1 MLFTVREY
9 VQLGVGDGAH
19 RDQRH
24 VQRADAVVAAPGEQ
38 RLLAEL
44 VRQLERE
51 WPQPEPVRTD
61 NDRDVAR
68 AVKRTADKLAR
79 AIKAESVLPIA
90 SKYGAATSDFQR
102 AQLAKQARASVSIDV
117 RKLAGIDRN
126 VPKQI
131 VSFAE
136 TNAQLITGLGQRMAE
151 DIADVV
157 QEGVVSGSRWETIAG
172 RLAHAGQVTESRAAL
187 IARDQ
192 VGKLFGDI
200 NKQRQTNLGVT
211 RYVWRTVRDNRV
223 REEHEAL
230 DGDSISWDSPPTDG
244 HPGEAV
250 NCRCYAD
257 PDFSELL
264 G

>member
-1 MLFTVREY
+1 MKRRQPRLPRVARPDRIAAEYLAVLRSALRPLLDLLKEFTQE
-9 VQLGVGDGAH
+9 AE
-19 RDQRH
+19 RDWPKSE
-24 VQRADAVVAAPGEQ
+24 ADN
-38 RLLAEL
+38 
-44 VRQLERE
+44 
-51 WPQPEPVRTD
+51 VRTD

-68 AVKRTADKLAR
+68 LVKRTADKLAR
-79 AIKAESVLPIA
+79 AVKAESITPIA
-90 SKYGAATSDFQR
+90 TKYAAATSDFQR
-102 AQLAKQARASVSIDV
+102 AQLAKQARAAVGVDV
-117 RKLAGIDRN
+117 RKLTGIDRA
-126 VPKQI
+126 VPAQLEQ
-131 VSFAE
+131 FAKV
-136 TNAQLITGLGQRMAE
+136 NAQLITGLGARLAE
-151 DIADVV
+151 DIAEIVEDAT
-157 QEGVVSGSRWETIAG
+157 VSGSRWETVAK
-172 RLAHAGQVTESRAAL
+172 RLAHAGLVTESRAAL

-200 NKQRQTNLGVT
+200 NKQRQANLGVT

-230 DGDSISWDSPPTDG
+230 EGDSIAWDSPPAEG

>member
-1 MLFTVREY
+1 MPLQPRRLPRAARPDRIAAEYLAALGPSVR
-9 VQLGVGDGAH
+9 VLQT
-19 RDQRH
+19 
-24 VQRADAVVAAPGEQ
+24 
-38 RLLAEL
+38 LLAEL
-44 VRQLERE
+44 IQDLARE

-79 AIKAESVLPIA
+79 AIKAESIVPIA
-90 SKYGAATSDFQR
+90 TKYGAATSDFQR
-102 AQLAKQARASVSIDV
+102 AQLAKQARAAVSIDV
-117 RKLAGIDRN
+117 RKLSGLDRN
-126 VPKQI
+126 VPRQI
-131 VSFAE
+131 AGFAQ
-136 TNAQLITGLGQRMAE
+136 TNADLITGLGQRMAE
-151 DIADVV
+151 DIGKVV
-157 QEGVVSGSRWETIAG
+157 EDGVVMGSRWETIAG

-200 NKQRQTNLGVT
+200 NKQRQVNLGVT

-230 DGDSISWDSPPTDG
+230 DGDSIAWDSPPAEG
-244 HPGEAV
+244 HPGDAV

>member
-1 MLFTVREY
+1 MRPRQRRLPRAARPDRIAAEY
-9 VQLGVGDGAH
+9 
-19 RDQRH
+19 
-24 VQRADAVVAAPGEQ
+24 QRALGPVVGSLLD
-38 RLLAEL
+38 LLAEL
-44 VRQLERE
+44 VRELERE
-51 WPQPEPVRTD
+51 WQTLPGQRTD
-61 NDRDVAR
+61 NDQDVAR
-68 AVKRTADKLAR
+68 LVKRTTDKLAR

-102 AQLAKQARASVSIDV
+102 AQLVKQARASVSIDV
-117 RKLAGIDRN
+117 RKLAGLDRN
-126 VPKQI
+126 VPAQL
-131 VSFAE
+131 VTFAK
-136 TNAQLITGLGQRMAE
+136 TNAQLVTGLGQRMAD
-151 DIADVV
+151 DIAEIV
-157 QEGVVSGSRWETIAG
+157 QDGVVSGSRWETIAG

-200 NKQRQTNLGVT
+200 NKQRQANLGVT

-230 DGDSISWDSPPTDG
+230 DGDSIAWDSPPAEG

>member
-1 MLFTVREY
+1 MPRPQRRLPRAARPDRIAAEY
-9 VQLGVGDGAH
+9 RKALGP
-19 RDQRH
+19 
-24 VQRADAVVAAPGEQ
+24 VVAILLD
-38 RLLAEL
+38 LLAEFL
-44 VRQLERE
+44 RELERE
-51 WPQPEPVRTD
+51 WQILPGQRTD
-61 NDRDVAR
+61 NDQDVAR
-68 AVKRTADKLAR
+68 LVKRTSDKLAR

-90 SKYGAATSDFQR
+90 TNYGAATSDFQR
-102 AQLAKQARASVSIDV
+102 AQLAKQARAAVSIDV
-117 RKLAGIDRN
+117 RKLAGLDRN

-136 TNAQLITGLGQRMAE
+136 TNAQLITGLGQRMAD

-172 RLAHAGQVTESRAAL
+172 RLAHTGKVTESRAAL

>member
-1 MLFTVREY
+1 MAQRRLPRAARPDRIAAEY
-9 VQLGVGDGAH
+9 RAALGPSVQVLLD
-19 RDQRH
+19 
-24 VQRADAVVAAPGEQ
+24 
-38 RLLAEL
+38 LLAEF
-44 VRQLERE
+44 VRDLERE
-51 WPQPEPVRTD
+51 WQTLPGQRRD
-61 NDRDVAR
+61 NDQDVQR
-68 AVKRTADKLAR
+68 LVKRTADKLAR

-117 RKLAGIDRN
+117 RKLAGLDRN

-157 QEGVVSGSRWETIAG
+157 QEGVASGSRWETIAG
-172 RLAHAGQVTESRAAL
+172 KLAHAGQVTESRAAL

>member
-1 MLFTVREY
+1 MPRPQRRLPRAARPDRIAAEY
-9 VQLGVGDGAH
+9 
-19 RDQRH
+19 
-24 VQRADAVVAAPGEQ
+24 QRALGPVVGSLLD
-38 RLLAEL
+38 LLAEF
-44 VRQLERE
+44 VRDLERE
-51 WPQPEPVRTD
+51 WQTLPGQRTD
-61 NDRDVAR
+61 NDQDVQR
-68 AVKRTADKLAR
+68 LVKRTADKLAR
-79 AIKAESVLPIA
+79 AIKAESVVSIA

-117 RKLAGIDRN
+117 RKLAGLDRN
-126 VPKQI
+126 VPKQL

-136 TNAQLITGLGQRMAE
+136 TNAQLITGLGQRMAD
-151 DIADVV
+151 DIAEIVE
-157 QEGVVSGSRWETIAG
+157 EGVVSGSRWETIAG

-192 VGKLFGDI
+192 VGKLYGAV
-200 NKQRQTNLGVT
+200 NKQRQENLGVT
-211 RYVWRTVRDNRV
+211 RYVWRTARDNRV

-230 DGDSISWDSPPTDG
+230 EGESFTWSDPPSEG
-244 HPGEAV
+244 HPGEPV

>member
-1 MLFTVREY
+1 MAQRRLPRAARPDRIAAEY
-9 VQLGVGDGAH
+9 RAALGPSV
-19 RDQRH
+19 H
-24 VQRADAVVAAPGEQ
+24 VLLD
-38 RLLAEL
+38 LLAEL
-44 VRQLERE
+44 VRELERE
-51 WPQPEPVRTD
+51 WPQPEPVRMD

-68 AVKRTADKLAR
+68 AVKRTAGKLAR
-79 AIKAESVLPIA
+79 AIKAESILPIA
-90 SKYGAATSDFQR
+90 AKYGATTSDFQR
-102 AQLAKQARASVSIDV
+102 AQLAKQARAAVSIDV
-117 RKLAGIDRN
+117 RKLSGLDRK
-126 VPKQI
+126 VPEQI
-131 VSFAE
+131 TKFAE
-136 TNAQLITGLGQRMAE
+136 TNAQLIVGLGQRMAE
-151 DIADVV
+151 DIAEIVED
-157 QEGVVSGSRWETIAG
+157 GVVAGTRWETIAG

-230 DGDSISWDSPPTDG
+230 DGDSIAWDSPPADG

>member
-1 MLFTVREY
+1 MKRRQPRLPRVARPDRIAAEYLAALRSALRPLLVLLKEFIRE
-9 VQLGVGDGAH
+9 
-19 RDQRH
+19 
-24 VQRADAVVAAPGEQ
+24 
-38 RLLAEL
+38 AES
-44 VRQLERE
+44 E
-51 WPQPEPVRTD
+51 WPKPEADNVRTD

-68 AVKRTADKLAR
+68 LVKRTADKLAR
-79 AIKAESVLPIA
+79 AVRAESIAPIA
-90 SKYGAATSDFQR
+90 TKYAAATSDFQR
-102 AQLAKQARASVSIDV
+102 SQLAKQARAAVGVDV
-117 RKLAGIDRN
+117 RKLSGLDRA
-126 VPKQI
+126 VPAQLEQ
-131 VSFAE
+131 FAKV
-136 TNAQLITGLGQRMAE
+136 NAQLITGLGARLAE
-151 DIADVV
+151 DIAEIVED
-157 QEGVVSGSRWETIAG
+157 GTVSGSRWETVAK
-172 RLAHAGQVTESRAAL
+172 RLTHAGLVTEGRAAL

-230 DGDSISWDSPPTDG
+230 DGDSIAWDSPPAEG

>member
-1 MLFTVREY
+1 MQVL
-9 VQLGVGDGAH
+9 LG
-19 RDQRH
+19 
-24 VQRADAVVAAPGEQ
+24 
-38 RLLAEL
+38 LLAEL
-44 VRQLERE
+44 VRDLERE

-79 AIKAESVLPIA
+79 AVKAESIRPIVA
-90 SKYGAATSDFQR
+90 KYGAATSDFQR
-102 AQLAKQARASVSIDV
+102 AQLAKQARAAVGVDV
-117 RKLAGIDRN
+117 RKLTGIDRA
-126 VPKQI
+126 VPAQLEQ
-131 VSFAE
+131 FAKV
-136 TNAQLITGLGQRMAE
+136 NAQLITGLGARLAE
-151 DIADVV
+151 DIAEIVEDAT
-157 QEGVVSGSRWETIAG
+157 VSGSRWETVAK
-172 RLAHAGQVTESRAAL
+172 RLTHAGLVTESRAAL

-200 NKQRQTNLGVT
+200 NKQRQVNLGVT

-230 DGDSISWDSPPTDG
+230 DGDSIAWDSPPAEG
-244 HPGEAV
+244 HPGDAV

-257 PDFSELL
+257 PDFSDLL

>member
-1 MLFTVREY
+1 MKRRQPRLPRVARPDRIAAEYLVALRLALRPLLDLLKEFT
-9 VQLGVGDGAH
+9 QGAE
-19 RDQRH
+19 RDWPKPE
-24 VQRADAVVAAPGEQ
+24 ADN
-38 RLLAEL
+38 
-44 VRQLERE
+44 
-51 WPQPEPVRTD
+51 VRTD

-68 AVKRTADKLAR
+68 LVKRTADKLAR
-79 AIKAESVLPIA
+79 AIRAESITPIA
-90 SKYGAATSDFQR
+90 TKYAAATSDFQR
-102 AQLAKQARASVSIDV
+102 AQLAKQARAAVGVDV
-117 RKLAGIDRN
+117 RKLSGLDRA
-126 VPKQI
+126 VPAQLEQ
-131 VSFAE
+131 FAKV
-136 TNAQLITGLGQRMAE
+136 NAQLITGLGSRLAE
-151 DIADVV
+151 DIAEIVED
-157 QEGVVSGSRWETIAG
+157 GTVSGSRWETIAK
-172 RLAHAGQVTESRAAL
+172 RLAHAGLVTESRAAL

-200 NKQRQTNLGVT
+200 NKQRQANLGVT

-230 DGDSISWDSPPTDG
+230 DGDSIAWDSPPAEG

>member
-1 MLFTVREY
+1 MPPRRLPRAARPDRIAAEY
-9 VQLGVGDGAH
+9 RAALGPSVQVLLD
-19 RDQRH
+19 
-24 VQRADAVVAAPGEQ
+24 
-38 RLLAEL
+38 LLAEF
-44 VRQLERE
+44 VRDLERE
-51 WPQPEPVRTD
+51 WQTLPGQRRD
-61 NDRDVAR
+61 NDQDVQR
-68 AVKRTADKLAR
+68 LVKRTADKLAR

-117 RKLAGIDRN
+117 RKLAGLDRN

-157 QEGVVSGSRWETIAG
+157 QEGVASGSRWETIAG
-172 RLAHAGQVTESRAAL
+172 KLAHAGQVTESRAAL

-257 PDFSELL
+257 PDFSDLL

>member
-1 MLFTVREY
+1 MRPRQRRLPRAARPDRIAAEY
-9 VQLGVGDGAH
+9 
-19 RDQRH
+19 
-24 VQRADAVVAAPGEQ
+24 QRALGPVVGSLLD
-38 RLLAEL
+38 LLAEL
-44 VRQLERE
+44 VRELERE
-51 WPQPEPVRTD
+51 WQTLPGQRTD
-61 NDRDVAR
+61 NDQDVQR
-68 AVKRTADKLAR
+68 LVTRTADKLAR
-79 AIKAESVLPIA
+79 AIKAEAVLPIA

-117 RKLAGIDRN
+117 RKLAGLDLN
-126 VPKQI
+126 VPKQL
-131 VSFAE
+131 VTFAK
-136 TNAQLITGLGQRMAE
+136 TNAQLVTGLGQRMAD
-151 DIADVV
+151 DIAEIV
-157 QEGVVSGSRWETIAG
+157 QDGVVSGSRWETIAG

-230 DGDSISWDSPPTDG
+230 DGDSIAWDSPPSDG

>member
-1 MLFTVREY
+1 MPPRRLPRAARPDRIAAEY
-9 VQLGVGDGAH
+9 RAALGPAVQVLLD
-19 RDQRH
+19 
-24 VQRADAVVAAPGEQ
+24 
-38 RLLAEL
+38 LLAEL
-44 VRQLERE
+44 ARDLERE

-68 AVKRTADKLAR
+68 LVKRTADKLAR
-79 AIKAESVLPIA
+79 AVKAESIAPIA
-90 SKYGAATSDFQR
+90 TKYAAATSDFQR
-102 AQLAKQARASVSIDV
+102 AQLAKQARAAVGVDV
-117 RKLAGIDRN
+117 RKLTGLDRA
-126 VPKQI
+126 VPAQLEQ
-131 VSFAE
+131 FAKV
-136 TNAQLITGLGQRMAE
+136 NAQLIVGLGQRMSE
-151 DIADVV
+151 DIAEIVE
-157 QEGVVSGSRWETIAG
+157 EGVVAGSRWETIAG
-172 RLAHAGQVTESRAAL
+172 RLARAGQVTESRAAL

-200 NKQRQTNLGVT
+200 NKQRQVNLGVT

-230 DGDSISWDSPPTDG
+230 DGDSFEWGAPPSEG

>member
-1 MLFTVREY
+1 MAQRRLPRAARPDRIAAEY
-9 VQLGVGDGAH
+9 RSALGPSVQVLLD
-19 RDQRH
+19 
-24 VQRADAVVAAPGEQ
+24 
-38 RLLAEL
+38 LLAEL
-44 VRQLERE
+44 VRELERE
-51 WPQPEPVRTD
+51 WPQPEPVRMD

-68 AVKRTADKLAR
+68 AVKRTAGKLAR
-79 AIKAESVLPIA
+79 AIKAESILPIA
-90 SKYGAATSDFQR
+90 AKYGATTSDFQR
-102 AQLAKQARASVSIDV
+102 AQLAKQARAAVSIDV
-117 RKLAGIDRN
+117 RKLSGLDRK
-126 VPKQI
+126 VPEQI
-131 VSFAE
+131 TKFAE
-136 TNAQLITGLGQRMAE
+136 TNAQLIVGLGQRMAE
-151 DIADVV
+151 DIAEIV
-157 QEGVVSGSRWETIAG
+157 ENGVVAGSRWETIAG
-172 RLAHAGQVTESRAAL
+172 RLARAGQVTESRAAL

-230 DGDSISWDSPPTDG
+230 DGDSISWDSPPADG

>member
-1 MLFTVREY
+1 MPPRRLPRAARPDRIAAEY
-9 VQLGVGDGAH
+9 RAALGPAVQALLD
-19 RDQRH
+19 
-24 VQRADAVVAAPGEQ
+24 
-38 RLLAEL
+38 LLAEL
-44 VRQLERE
+44 VRDLERE

-68 AVKRTADKLAR
+68 AVKRTADKMAR
-79 AIKAESVLPIA
+79 AIKAESIIPIA
-90 SKYGAATSDFQR
+90 AKYGAATSDFQR
-102 AQLAKQARASVSIDV
+102 GQLAKQARAAVSIDV
-117 RKLAGIDRN
+117 RKLSGLDRK
-126 VPKQI
+126 VPEQI
-131 VSFAE
+131 TKFAE
-136 TNAQLITGLGQRMAE
+136 TNAQLIVGLGQRMAE
-151 DIADVV
+151 DIAEIVED
-157 QEGVVSGSRWETIAG
+157 GVVAGSRWETIAG
-172 RLAHAGQVTESRAAL
+172 RLARAGQVTESRAAL

-200 NKQRQTNLGVT
+200 NKQRQVNLGVA

-230 DGDSISWDSPPTDG
+230 DGDSFEWGSPPSDG

-257 PDFSELL
+257 PDFSDLL

>member
-1 MLFTVREY
+1 MAQRRLPRAARPDRIAAEY
-9 VQLGVGDGAH
+9 RAALGPSVQVLLD
-19 RDQRH
+19 
-24 VQRADAVVAAPGEQ
+24 
-38 RLLAEL
+38 LLAEL
-44 VRQLERE
+44 VRDLERE
-51 WPQPEPVRTD
+51 WPQPDPVRTD

-117 RKLAGIDRN
+117 RKLSGLDRN
-126 VPKQI
+126 VPAQL
-131 VSFAE
+131 VTFAK
-136 TNAQLITGLGQRMAE
+136 TNAQLVTGLGQRMAD
-151 DIADVV
+151 DIAEIV
-157 QEGVVSGSRWETIAG
+157 QDGAVSGSRWETIAG

-230 DGDSISWDSPPTDG
+230 DGDSIAWDSPPTDG

-257 PDFSELL
+257 PDFSELI

>member
-1 MLFTVREY
+1 MPRPQRRLPRAARPDRIAAEY
-9 VQLGVGDGAH
+9 
-19 RDQRH
+19 
-24 VQRADAVVAAPGEQ
+24 QRALGPVVASLLD
-38 RLLAEL
+38 LLAEFL
-44 VRQLERE
+44 RELERE
-51 WPQPEPVRTD
+51 WQTLPGQRTD
-61 NDRDVAR
+61 NDQDVTR
-68 AVKRTADKLAR
+68 LVKRTADKLAR
-79 AIKAESVLPIA
+79 AIKAESVIPIA
-90 SKYGAATSDFQR
+90 TKYGAATSDFQR
-102 AQLAKQARASVSIDV
+102 AQLAKQARAAVSIDV
-117 RKLAGIDRN
+117 RKLAGLDRN
-126 VPKQI
+126 VPKQL
-131 VSFAE
+131 VTFAE
-136 TNAQLITGLGQRMAE
+136 TNAQLITGLGQRMAD

-157 QEGVVSGSRWETIAG
+157 QEGVVSGSRWETIAA
-172 RLAHAGQVTESRAAL
+172 RLAERGTVTESRAAL

-192 VGKLFGDI
+192 VGKLYGAV

-230 DGDSISWDSPPTDG
+230 DGDSIAWESPPDDG

>member
-1 MLFTVREY
+1 MAQRRLPRAARPDRIAAEY
-9 VQLGVGDGAH
+9 RAALGPAVQVILD
-19 RDQRH
+19 
-24 VQRADAVVAAPGEQ
+24 
-38 RLLAEL
+38 LLAEL
-44 VRQLERE
+44 VRDLERE

-68 AVKRTADKLAR
+68 SVKRTADKLAR
-79 AIKAESVLPIA
+79 AIKAESILPIA
-90 SKYGAATSDFQR
+90 AKYGAATSDFQR
-102 AQLAKQARASVSIDV
+102 AQLAKQARAAVGVDV
-117 RKLAGIDRN
+117 RKLTGIDRA
-126 VPKQI
+126 VPAQLEQ
-131 VSFAE
+131 FAKV
-136 TNAQLITGLGQRMAE
+136 NAQLITGLGARLAD
-151 DIADVV
+151 DIAEIVED
-157 QEGVVSGSRWETIAG
+157 GTVSGSRWETVAK
-172 RLAHAGQVTESRAAL
+172 RLTHAGLVTEGRAAL

-200 NKQRQTNLGVT
+200 NKQRQANLGVT

-230 DGDSISWDSPPTDG
+230 DGDSIAWDSPPAEG

-257 PDFSELL
+257 PDFSDLL

>member
-1 MLFTVREY
+1 MAQRRLPRAARPDRIAAEYRAALGPTVQ
-9 VQLGVGDGAH
+9 VLLD
-19 RDQRH
+19 
-24 VQRADAVVAAPGEQ
+24 
-38 RLLAEL
+38 LLAEL
-44 VRQLERE
+44 VLDLERE
-51 WPQPEPVRTD
+51 WPQPDPVRTD

-117 RKLAGIDRN
+117 RKLSGLDRN
-126 VPKQI
+126 VPAQL
-131 VSFAE
+131 VTFAK
-136 TNAQLITGLGQRMAE
+136 TNAQLVTGLGQRMAD
-151 DIADVV
+151 DIAEIV
-157 QEGVVSGSRWETIAG
+157 QDGAVSGSRWETIAG

-230 DGDSISWDSPPTDG
+230 DGDSIAWDSPPTDG

-257 PDFSELL
+257 PDFSELI

>member
-1 MLFTVREY
+1 MAQRRLPRAARPDRIAAEYRAALGPAVR
-9 VQLGVGDGAH
+9 VLLD
-19 RDQRH
+19 
-24 VQRADAVVAAPGEQ
+24 
-38 RLLAEL
+38 LLAEL
-44 VRQLERE
+44 VSNLERE

-79 AIKAESVLPIA
+79 AIKAESILPIA

-117 RKLAGIDRN
+117 RKLAGLDRN
-126 VPKQI
+126 VPAQL
-131 VSFAE
+131 VTFAK
-136 TNAQLITGLGQRMAE
+136 TNAQLVTGLGQRMAD
-151 DIADVV
+151 DIAEIV
-157 QEGVVSGSRWETIAG
+157 QDGVVSGSRWETIAG

-230 DGDSISWDSPPTDG
+230 DGDSIAWNSPPSDG

-257 PDFSELL
+257 PDFSDLL